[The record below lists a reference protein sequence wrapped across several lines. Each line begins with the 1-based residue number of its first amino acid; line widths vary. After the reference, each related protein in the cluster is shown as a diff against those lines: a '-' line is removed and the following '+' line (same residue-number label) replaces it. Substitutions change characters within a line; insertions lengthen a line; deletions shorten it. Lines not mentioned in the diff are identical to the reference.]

1 MTVDLNRLKAERI
14 AKGYTQKDITKLLG
28 KENRSWYAKRENGIV
43 SLGANEL
50 LEIAAVLGYD
60 KNHMAIFYKDNV
72 PVRVRKPVTE

>member
-14 AKGYTQKDITKLLG
+14 AKGYTQKDIAKLLG

-50 LEIAAVLGYD
+50 LEIATVLGYD
-60 KNHMAIFYKDNV
+60 KNHMAIFFKDNV
-72 PVRVRKPVTE
+72 PVRARKPVTE